1 MVNSRITVFRNTA
14 VPPIENSASP
24 VSIRYGNACDECT
37 YRPSSTNIST
47 DVRSTRIRSLT
58 VCADGSKGL

>member
-1 MVNSRITVFRNTA
+1 MNSRITVFRNTA

-24 VSIRYGNACDECT
+24 ASIRYGNASDECT

-58 VCADGSKGL
+58 VRADGSKGL